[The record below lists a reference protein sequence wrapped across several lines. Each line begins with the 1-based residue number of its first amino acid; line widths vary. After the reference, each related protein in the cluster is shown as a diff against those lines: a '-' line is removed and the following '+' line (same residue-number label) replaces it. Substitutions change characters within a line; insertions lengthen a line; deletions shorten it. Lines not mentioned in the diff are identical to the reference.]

1 MTEKICQIR
10 KIIDSLNKY
19 REAYYNNN
27 NSLISDQEYDKI
39 FDELK
44 KLEDETQV
52 YYADSPTQSVGYEA
66 VSALKKVQHN
76 HLMLSLLKS
85 KKIEDIISFLGT
97 KENFLAMLKLDG
109 LTCSLR
115 YLNGKLVSAET
126 RGNGEIGEDI
136 LHNILTLKNVPKE
149 IPYKDELIVDGEVIC
164 KVFDFKPFEKE
175 YKNIRNFA
183 SGSIRLLDAKECQKR
198 NLSFI
203 AWEVIKGLDEK
214 NSLFEKLREI
224 ENFGFETVPK
234 RFYSFKD
241 KNILTIKD
249 LEEWKN
255 FFNEE
260 YPSDGLVFKFDD
272 IPYSQSLGYTSHHF
286 NNAIALK
293 FYDEEYE
300 TVLKDI
306 EWTMGRSG
314 VLTPIA
320 IFNPIEI
327 DNTKVERASLHN
339 LSILKSLS
347 GGVERTGDI
356 LHIIKAN
363 QIIPQVVSWRPG
375 KEKVKDNIIKIPIFC
390 PICGEKLIIKNN
402 NDIQTLWCINEQC
415 ESRLINRLEHFCGK
429 KGFDIKGLSKAT
441 LEKLISYGWLNSCKD
456 IFLLKEHKQE
466 WISKSGFGEKSVSN
480 ILNAIEESKEI
491 SLSNFICALGIP
503 LIGKTASSKLEEY
516 FKDYK
521 TLRKAI
527 QEKSKELYQIKDFG
541 EIMCNNLLSFDF
553 EEADSIVKDYISFKE
568 KHISKENEQELKDLI
583 FVITGKLSHFK
594 NRNELK
600 TFIESKGGIVSS
612 AISKKTN
619 YLINNDIHSNSAKNV
634 KAQQFNIPILLEEE
648 FLNLVKKE

>member
-1 MTEKICQIR
+1 MTEKIYKIR
-10 KIIDSLNKY
+10 QLITSLNKY

-76 HLMLSLLKS
+76 HLMLSLPKS

-272 IPYSQSLGYTSHHF
+272 ISYSQSLGYTSHHF

-300 TVLKDI
+300 TILKDI

-347 GGVERTGDI
+347 GGIERTGDI

-375 KEKVKDNIIKIPIFC
+375 EEKVKNNVIEIPILC

-402 NDIQTLWCINEQC
+402 NDIKTLWCINEQC

-456 IFLLKEHKQE
+456 IFILKEHKKE
-466 WISKSGFGEKSVSN
+466 WILKSGFGEKSVSN
-480 ILNAIEESKEI
+480 ILNAIEKSKEI

-553 EEADSIVKDYISFKE
+553 KEADSIVKDYISFKE

-583 FVITGKLSHFK
+583 FVITGKLSYFK

>member
-1 MTEKICQIR
+1 MTEKIYKIR
-10 KIIDSLNKY
+10 QLITSLNKY

-52 YYADSPTQSVGYEA
+52 YYADSPTQSVGYSA
-66 VSALKKVQHN
+66 VSVLKKVQHN
-76 HLMLSLLKS
+76 HLMLSLPKS

-272 IPYSQSLGYTSHHF
+272 ISYSQSLGYTSHHF

-300 TVLKDI
+300 TILKDI

-327 DNTKVERASLHN
+327 DGTTVGRCSLFN
-339 LSILKSLS
+339 ISVL
-347 GGVERTGDI
+347 
-356 LHIIKAN
+356 
-363 QIIPQVVSWRPG
+363 
-375 KEKVKDNIIKIPIFC
+375 KEKLGKPYIGQKI
-390 PICGEKLIIKNN
+390 
-402 NDIQTLWCINEQC
+402 
-415 ESRLINRLEHFCGK
+415 
-429 KGFDIKGLSKAT
+429 
-441 LEKLISYGWLNSCKD
+441 
-456 IFLLKEHKQE
+456 
-466 WISKSGFGEKSVSN
+466 WISKR
-480 ILNAIEESKEI
+480 NAIIPYIERAEKI
-491 SLSNFICALGIP
+491 S
-503 LIGKTASSKLEEY
+503 
-516 FKDYK
+516 
-521 TLRKAI
+521 
-527 QEKSKELYQIKDFG
+527 
-541 EIMCNNLLSFDF
+541 
-553 EEADSIVKDYISFKE
+553 
-568 KHISKENEQELKDLI
+568 
-583 FVITGKLSHFK
+583 
-594 NRNELK
+594 
-600 TFIESKGGIVSS
+600 
-612 AISKKTN
+612 
-619 YLINNDIHSNSAKNV
+619 
-634 KAQQFNIPILLEEE
+634 
-648 FLNLVKKE
+648 

>member
-1 MTEKICQIR
+1 MTEKIYKIR
-10 KIIDSLNKY
+10 QLINSLNKY

-52 YYADSPTQSVGYEA
+52 YYADSPTQSVGYAA

-76 HLMLSLLKS
+76 HLMLSLPKS
-85 KKIEDIISFLGT
+85 KKIEDIINFLGT

-272 IPYSQSLGYTSHHF
+272 ISYSQSLGYTSHHF

-300 TVLKDI
+300 TILKDI

-327 DNTKVERASLHN
+327 DGTTVGRCSLFN
-339 LSILKSLS
+339 ISVL
-347 GGVERTGDI
+347 
-356 LHIIKAN
+356 
-363 QIIPQVVSWRPG
+363 
-375 KEKVKDNIIKIPIFC
+375 KEKLGKPYIGQKI
-390 PICGEKLIIKNN
+390 
-402 NDIQTLWCINEQC
+402 
-415 ESRLINRLEHFCGK
+415 
-429 KGFDIKGLSKAT
+429 
-441 LEKLISYGWLNSCKD
+441 
-456 IFLLKEHKQE
+456 
-466 WISKSGFGEKSVSN
+466 WISKR
-480 ILNAIEESKEI
+480 NAIIPYIERAEKI
-491 SLSNFICALGIP
+491 S
-503 LIGKTASSKLEEY
+503 
-516 FKDYK
+516 
-521 TLRKAI
+521 
-527 QEKSKELYQIKDFG
+527 
-541 EIMCNNLLSFDF
+541 
-553 EEADSIVKDYISFKE
+553 
-568 KHISKENEQELKDLI
+568 
-583 FVITGKLSHFK
+583 
-594 NRNELK
+594 
-600 TFIESKGGIVSS
+600 
-612 AISKKTN
+612 
-619 YLINNDIHSNSAKNV
+619 
-634 KAQQFNIPILLEEE
+634 
-648 FLNLVKKE
+648 